1 MNKKID
7 PLKLPRQEDVTEVS
21 FGKLV
26 KVTEENR
33 PAIRETA
40 LSMYVGA
47 KCIYCEH
54 VFISVEDI
62 IERDLT
68 KAGEDVYACRSCWK
82 TENPEL

>member
-26 KVTEENR
+26 KITEENT
-33 PAIRETA
+33 PELYENV
-40 LSMYVGA
+40 LSVYVGE
-47 KCIYCEH
+47 KCVYCEH
-54 VFISVEDI
+54 VFISMEDI

-82 TENPEL
+82 TAHPEL